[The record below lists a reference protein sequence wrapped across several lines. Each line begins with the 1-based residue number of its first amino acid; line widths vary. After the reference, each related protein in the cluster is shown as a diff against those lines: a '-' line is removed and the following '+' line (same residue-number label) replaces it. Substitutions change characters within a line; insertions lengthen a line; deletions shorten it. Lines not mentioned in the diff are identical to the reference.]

1 MEVSVSYSELSLD
14 REPHLVCGLRRLPN
28 NLMELRREDAKDP
41 CYHDVVQSNT
51 IDRRIGD
58 IGEDMVVEGVAT
70 KCDKHEVAPPLVVG
84 RRGFQNNRDH
94 GSYVLEA
101 GSLRM

>member
-1 MEVSVSYSELSLD
+1 
-14 REPHLVCGLRRLPN
+14 
-28 NLMELRREDAKDP
+28 MELRREDAKDP

-84 RRGFQNNRDH
+84 QRGFQNDRDH
-94 GSYVLEA
+94 GSCVLEA
-101 GSLRM
+101 GSLCMQVRGVGGDIVLGDRDPLGSGELMF